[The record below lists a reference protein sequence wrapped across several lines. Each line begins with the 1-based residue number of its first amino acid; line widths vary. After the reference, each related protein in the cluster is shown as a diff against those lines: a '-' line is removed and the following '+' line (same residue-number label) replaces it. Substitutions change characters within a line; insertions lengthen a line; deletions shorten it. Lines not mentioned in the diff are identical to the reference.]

1 MAVVNGIMGGSL
13 TGSVG
18 KVTFRKGIKGE
29 TIASQK
35 AEKVRNPQTYD
46 QMYQRMSMN
55 TAMKAYS
62 AMKSICDHSFEGVQY
77 GEKSMSYFIK
87 KNLAGMKYGFNN
99 VSNSKNKG
107 FTAKGELGGV
117 APRPFL
123 VSDGSLQTFY
133 LQNISKAKITWG
145 EWKKATGM
153 KEGDQLTLVALISPY
168 DLSSENFDAD
178 RQIQYEFVYSRLVFK
193 DVIDDSKVI
202 FNDGLTEYLD
212 QEVLQE
218 IEDPGDTALELWSK
232 PEGGV
237 PTVKYL
243 SSTLQ
248 VNGYACIVSRK
259 SGSTWKRS
267 TANMSWYGEPGL
279 IDVYSE
285 ANAIA
290 TYNPKSPKFLNKAE

>member
-18 KVTFRKGIKGE
+18 KVTFRKSVKGD

-35 AEKVRNPQTYD
+35 AEKVRNPQTYE

-87 KNLAGMKYGFNN
+87 KNLAGMKYGFATAP
-99 VSNSKNKG
+99 NSKNFG
-107 FTAKGELGGV
+107 FTSKGELGGV

-133 LQNISKAKITWG
+133 PKLVQTVDMTWG
-145 EWKKATGM
+145 DWKKLTGM
-153 KEGDQLTLVALISPY
+153 KEGDQLTLIGFISAFDMNEDY
-168 DLSSENFDAD
+168 DSE
-178 RQIQYEFVYSRLVFK
+178 RQIQFEFVYARYLFK
-193 DVIDDSKVI
+193 DKIEDTTKVLNAEYI
-202 FNDGLTEYLD
+202 SND
-212 QEVLQE
+212 VLQDV
-218 IEDPGDTALELWSK
+218 EDPGDTSLVFRSIQGETPK
-232 PEGGV
+232 ID
-237 PTVKYL
+237 YL
-243 SSTLQ
+243 SSTYKL
-248 VNGYACIVSRK
+248 NGYACIVSRK

-267 TANMSWYGEPGL
+267 SANMTWE
-279 IDVYSE
+279 DVPPLPECYTE

-290 TYNPKSPKFLNKAE
+290 TYNPKSPKFLNKAESKI

>member
-35 AEKVRNPQTYD
+35 AEKVRNPQTYE

-77 GEKSMSYFIK
+77 GEKSMSYFLK
-87 KNLAGMKYGFNN
+87 KNLAGMSYGFATAP
-99 VSNSKNKG
+99 NSKNFG

-123 VSDGSLQTFY
+123 VSDGSLQSFHPRDV
-133 LQNISKAKITWG
+133 QKADLTWG
-145 EWKKATGM
+145 DWKKATRM
-153 KEGDQLTLVALISPY
+153 KEGDQLTIIALISAY
-168 DLSSENFDAD
+168 DLSSEDFDSE
-178 RQIQYEFVYSRLVFK
+178 RQVQFDFVYARYLFK
-193 DVIDDSKVI
+193 DKIEDTTKVLNAEYI
-202 FNDGLTEYLD
+202 SND
-212 QEVLQE
+212 VLQDV
-218 IEDPGDTALELWSK
+218 EDPGDTALVLRFIQGEAPK
-232 PEGGV
+232 V
-237 PTVKYL
+237 DYL
-243 SSTLQ
+243 SSSLQ

-259 SGSTWKRS
+259 SGSVWKRS
-267 TANMSWYGEPGL
+267 TANMVWDGIPPLPECYTE
-279 IDVYSE
+279 SE
-285 ANAIA
+285 AIA
-290 TYNPKSPKFLNKAE
+290 TYNPKSPKFLNKAESKI

>member
-18 KVTFRKGIKGE
+18 KVTFRKGVKGD

-35 AEKVRNPQTYD
+35 AEKVRNPQTYE

-87 KNLAGMKYGFNN
+87 KNLAGMKYGFATAP
-99 VSNSKNKG
+99 NSKNFG
-107 FTAKGELGGV
+107 FTSKGELGGV

-133 LQNISKAKITWG
+133 PRLVQKADMTWG
-145 EWKKATGM
+145 DWKKLTGM
-153 KEGDQLTLVALISPY
+153 KEGDQLTLIGFIS
-168 DLSSENFDAD
+168 NFDMNED
-178 RQIQYEFVYSRLVFK
+178 YDSERQIQFDFVYARYLFK
-193 DVIDDSKVI
+193 DKIEDTTKVLNAEYI
-202 FNDGLTEYLD
+202 SND
-212 QEVLQE
+212 VLQDV
-218 IEDPGDTALELWSK
+218 EDPGDTSLVFRSIQGEAPK
-232 PEGGV
+232 ID
-237 PTVKYL
+237 YL
-243 SSTLQ
+243 SSTYKL
-248 VNGYACIVSRK
+248 NGYACIVSRK

-267 TANMSWYGEPGL
+267 SANMTWEGVPPLPECYT
-279 IDVYSE
+279 E

-290 TYNPKSPKFLNKAE
+290 TYNPKSPKFLNKAESKI

>member
-1 MAVVNGIMGGSL
+1 MAVVNGIMGSSL

-35 AEKVRNPQTYD
+35 AEKVRNPQTYE

-62 AMKSICDHSFEGVQY
+62 AMKRICDHSFEGVQY

-87 KNLAGMKYGFNN
+87 KNLAGMKYSFNN
-99 VSNSKNKG
+99 ISNALNFG

-123 VSDGSLQTFY
+123 VSDGSLQTFN
-133 LQNISKAKITWG
+133 LVSVGKPGITWNQ
-145 EWKKATGM
+145 WKQFTGM
-153 KEGDQLTLVALISPY
+153 KEGDQLTIIAFVSTY

-178 RQIQYEFVYSRLVFK
+178 RQVQYEFVYKRYLFK
-193 DVIDDSKVI
+193 DKIDGTAGV
-202 FNDGLTEYLD
+202 FNETSGYINTA
-212 QEVLQE
+212 VLQDV
-218 IEDPGDTALELWSK
+218 EDPGDALLNLKCIKGENPK
-232 PEGGV
+232 IE
-237 PTVKYL
+237 Y
-243 SSTLQ
+243 SSSNLN

-267 TANMSWYGEPGL
+267 TANVLWNAKL
-279 IDVYSE
+279 QFIDIYSE
-285 ANAIA
+285 TKALA
-290 TYNPKSPKFLNKAE
+290 TYNPKAPKFLNKAQN